1 MEKKGE
7 KYVKNF
13 KYHIVLFLCCLLLVG
28 CAQTRILERISL
40 VTLIGYDLIE
50 ENKVTSTSV
59 IRQINPEFESRVEIQ
74 TETEDTSKG
83 TRIKVDMKTAKT
95 LAAGQLRVVLFG
107 EELAKKGIEQPI
119 HTLMMNNEVSTSIYL
134 AVAKGTSQSLIE
146 YPYKDISDIGQHIY
160 NLMNHNIKQQQ
171 AISST
176 SHEIVRDNYSK
187 IRNFALPILNKEDEF
202 IQLDGIAFFRLGKM
216 VGELSEGDIAY
227 VMMLRG
233 DFDNGTVEM
242 PLDGKMVD
250 ETIFKDKPLLIA
262 VDSIRSKRSIKVADP
277 EANVFDIKIKIDCRL
292 LEVDSSLRTDDPVIL
307 EKIEKAMNKKIKS
320 ELTRVLD
327 YSKEI
332 DSDIYGFGEQYAAQ
346 VRNANLTEEKW
357 SEMYKNMKV
366 NIDVDVEIIRNGVF
380 E

>member
-277 EANVFDIKIKIDCRL
+277 EANVFDMKIKIDCRL
-292 LEVDSSLRTDDPVIL
+292 LEVDASLRTDDPVIL